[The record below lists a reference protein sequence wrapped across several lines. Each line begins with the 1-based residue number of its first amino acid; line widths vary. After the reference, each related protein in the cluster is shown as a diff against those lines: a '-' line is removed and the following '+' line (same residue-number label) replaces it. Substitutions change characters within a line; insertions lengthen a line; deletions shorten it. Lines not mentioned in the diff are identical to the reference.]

1 MDNATHV
8 ETRAPVSGAHSLK
21 LTLKEA
27 SWVEVTSVG
36 GDKLEFGLLPA
47 GSSRTY
53 SSDNALDV
61 RLGNCNGAEV
71 EADGKIQDLTAYRR
85 ANVAHFKLFAGGEPI
100 SN

>member
-1 MDNATHV
+1 MD
-8 ETRAPVSGAHSLK
+8 
-21 LTLKEA
+21 A
-27 SWVEVTSVG
+27 SWVYVTWFG
-36 GDKLEFGLLPA
+36 ADKLEFGLLPA